1 EAKRLSAVV
10 QLRAEPHTDADRS
23 AARAAPGAPGKLA
36 LAKIEAARGAYDAA
50 LDALIAAA
58 EDDQQLGR
66 TAVREFML
74 KVFEVIGPHSDRAGD
89 YRRRLQA
96 LLY

>member
-1 EAKRLSAVV
+1 M
-10 QLRAEPHTDADRS
+10 
-23 AARAAPGAPGKLA
+23 
-36 LAKIEAARGAYDAA
+36 AARGEYVPA

-66 TAVREFML
+66 TAVREVIL
-74 KVFEVIGPHSDRAGD
+74 NVFEVIGPPNDTAGD
-89 YRRRLQA
+89 DRRRLQA